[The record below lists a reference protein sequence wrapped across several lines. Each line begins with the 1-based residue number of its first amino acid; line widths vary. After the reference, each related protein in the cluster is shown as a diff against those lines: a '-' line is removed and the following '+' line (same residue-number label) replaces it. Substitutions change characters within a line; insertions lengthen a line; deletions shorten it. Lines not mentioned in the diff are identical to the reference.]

1 MIDDLIGAQAREWLA
16 IDLETDLGLAEFS
29 PADMAAW
36 TTVADVIASV
46 ADRTG
51 MALGE
56 MANG

>member
-1 MIDDLIGAQAREWLA
+1 MAR
-16 IDLETDLGLAEFS
+16 DRSETDLGLAEFS